1 MGCSVFFFK
10 QKTAYEVRISDGSSD
25 VCSSDLEHEALLA
38 LRSGRARTG
47 EAEPRRQAAG
57 GGGTAE
63 QMQGAAAGEQIL
75 RIGHG
80 MSPRLI
86 SAPRSSAPLEF
97 RRRQHGGDGGLSAF
111 STGHR
116 LAGVAAGTGAERHVE
131 QCGRL

>member
-25 VCSSDLEHEALLA
+25 VCSSDQEHEALLA

-97 RRRQHGGDGGLSAF
+97 RRRQQDRKSVVQGKRGAVRVDLGGRP
-111 STGHR
+111 TIKKK
-116 LAGVAAGTGAERHVE
+116 
-131 QCGRL
+131 